1 MDMKNLIE
9 IPFGLTGKIY
19 RSPMPYGAF
28 DIGMTTID
36 EMKKV
41 GITKVVALVEEFEWW
56 QHANIDLPQLYKRN
70 QISMLHFP
78 VVDFGAPLELKPY
91 LELVQEVYALGI
103 AGETIAVHCFAGIGR
118 TGTFLAALAC
128 TVYGW
133 QPLDAVYWVRKFIP
147 NAVEHE
153 TQLSFLQLHF

>member
-41 GITKVVALVEEFEWW
+41 GITKVVA
-56 QHANIDLPQLYKRN
+56 
-70 QISMLHFP
+70 
-78 VVDFGAPLELKPY
+78 
-91 LELVQEVYALGI
+91 
-103 AGETIAVHCFAGIGR
+103 
-118 TGTFLAALAC
+118 
-128 TVYGW
+128 
-133 QPLDAVYWVRKFIP
+133 
-147 NAVEHE
+147 
-153 TQLSFLQLHF
+153 